1 MAREADIQ
9 FYQPSLM
16 KQTEEFQR
24 LAQTEDPELSL
35 CWTGAENAF
44 LDQFVDSLTENGCK
58 RWEKILKLTPM
69 ATDTLEERRFRIKTR
84 FNEDLPYTY
93 RMLTQMLNALCGEG
107 NYQLTLYHEEYRLM
121 LLLELS
127 VKKIFHEAEEMVKRV
142 IPANLL
148 LEVEL
153 RYNQHLTVANL
164 THGGLKVYTH
174 QMIREENI
182 NGDDNNE
189 SGSDQTGSD

>member
-1 MAREADIQ
+1 MLRDVNIRR
-9 FYQPSLM
+9 YQPDTI
-16 KQTEEFQR
+16 KDYQEIKAI
-24 LAQTEDPELSL
+24 AQSENPDLTA
-35 CWTGAENAF
+35 CWSASNSVF

-84 FNEDLPYTY
+84 LNEDLPYTY

-107 NYQLTLYHEEYRLM
+107 NYQLTLYHEEYRLV

-164 THGGLKVYTH
+164 THEGLKVYTH